1 LLNTIQLGDNDD
13 IDPDSLAYI
22 TAILD
27 GDSVDPATRRMQ
39 IAAASLALGG
49 D

>member
-1 LLNTIQLGDNDD
+1 LLGKDSQ

-22 TAILD
+22 TELLD
-27 GDSVDPATRRMQ
+27 GNDVDPATRRAQ